1 MTAEMCLSVRM
12 WSLDMFHA
20 AVAAVAEAAIAAV
33 AVVITIAAA
42 VPATAAEAI
51 DTDIFVKAVVL
62 ELSLMK

>member
-12 WSLDMFHA
+12 WSLDMFRA

-42 VPATAAEAI
+42 VPATAAEVI